1 MRAPSAGRRVDTS
14 SSSSRNV
21 APEAWT
27 SRAPPASSRRTGGTL
42 TVLTACAAGRSSR
55 AELDVVDVLGDR
67 GVLAADGAV
76 GLALDANLEEVGRE
90 RVDVQEPADQ
100 RVADPDRQLDRLVR
114 LQRPHDAG

>member
-42 TVLTACAAGRSSR
+42 TVLTARAAGRSSR
-55 AELDVVDVLGDR
+55 AELDVIHVLRDR
-67 GVLAADGAV
+67 RVLAADRAV
-76 GLALDANLEEVGRE
+76 GLALDAHLEEVGRE
-90 RVDVQEPADQ
+90 RVDVEEPADE
-100 RVADPDRQLDRLVR
+100 RLAHADGELEGLVR
-114 LQRPHDAG
+114 LQRAD